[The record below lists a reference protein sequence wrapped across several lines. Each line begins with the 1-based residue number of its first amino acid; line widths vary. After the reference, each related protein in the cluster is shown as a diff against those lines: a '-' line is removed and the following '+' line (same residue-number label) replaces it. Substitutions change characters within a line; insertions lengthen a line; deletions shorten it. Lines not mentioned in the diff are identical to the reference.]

1 MLAFGHDHNGKDTRE
16 VEFTISNRT
25 LIRAIVIILITI
37 VLVEAIIKIETSIL
51 LLFMAFFLALALNAP
66 VSWIARHLPGKV
78 RGSRLIATT
87 ISYLIVVIALGL
99 FGAYIIP
106 PFVHQTAKFIAAA
119 PNLVKDTQ
127 NQHTS
132 LGQFVRL
139 HHLQATVN
147 EISKQ
152 ISVRLKNI
160 GGAAFSSIE
169 SIVKD
174 IFALLAV
181 LVLTFMM
188 LVEGPRW
195 QRILRDIF
203 VPNKDERS
211 LNRVA
216 GEMYKVI
223 KGYIN
228 GQVLLALIAA
238 IMIGP
243 ALFIMHVSYPI
254 ALMVVVFI
262 CGLIPLFGHT
272 IGAVILTIIALF
284 HSVSAAIV
292 VLIWYIIYI
301 NIENYLLQPKIQA
314 NTTNMSPLLVFA
326 AVIIGIN
333 FGGIVGGLIAIPVAG
348 VLRVLV
354 IELLKHRNILPKNYL
369 SENSS
374 KD

>member
-1 MLAFGHDHNGKDTRE
+1 MLQFGNNHNDKDTHKIE
-16 VEFTISNRT
+16 YTISNRT
-25 LIRAIVIILITI
+25 LIRVIVIVLITI
-37 VLVEAIIKIETSIL
+37 GLVEAIIKIETSIL

-87 ISYLIVVIALGL
+87 ISYLIVVMALAL
-99 FGAYIIP
+99 FGAYVIP
-106 PFVHQTAKFIAAA
+106 PFVHQTANFIAAA

-139 HHLQATVN
+139 HHLQAAVN

-152 ISVRLKNI
+152 ISIRLKNI
-160 GGAAFSSIE
+160 GGSAFSSIE

-188 LVEGPRW
+188 LVEGPHW

-203 VPNKDERS
+203 VPNKDERN
-211 LNRVA
+211 LNRVS
-216 GEMYKVI
+216 GEMYKVV
-223 KGYIN
+223 KGYVN
-228 GQVLLALIAA
+228 GQVVLALIAA
-238 IMIGP
+238 ILIGP
-243 ALFIMHVSYPI
+243 SLFIMHVSYPI

-262 CGLIPLFGHT
+262 SGLIPLVGHT
-272 IGAVILTIIALF
+272 IGAVILTIVALF
-284 HSVSAAIV
+284 HSVAAAIV

-314 NTTNMSPLLVFA
+314 NATNMSPLLVFA

-333 FGGIVGGLIAIPVAG
+333 FGGIIGGLIAIPIAG
-348 VLRVLV
+348 VIRVLV
-354 IELLKHRNILPKNYL
+354 IELLEYRKILPKNYL
-369 SENSS
+369 SENS
-374 KD
+374 K